1 MTADASFWTGERVRL
16 RGIEPEDWQAFMEFD
31 AHTGHQRSVDV
42 LHPPRSAERYH
53 AWAAEQSVAA
63 PGGDDFRLAVEAL
76 DTGDVV
82 GSLATDGA
90 DPRSGRF
97 RYGIGIVGEHQR
109 RGYASDAVVLLLR
122 FMFGERRYHKCEAGI
137 HAFNDAS
144 LALHRRLG
152 FVEEGRL
159 RDHEF
164 FAGRHHD
171 LVLMGMTAPEFAAR
185 HPFGK
190 L

>member
-1 MTADASFWTGERVRL
+1 MSSFWTGERVRL
-16 RGIEPEDWQAFMEFD
+16 RGIEPEDWQWFMEFD
-31 AHTGHQRSVDV
+31 AHTHHQRSLDV
-42 LHPPRSAERYH
+42 LHPPRSAERHH

-63 PGGDDFRLAVEAL
+63 PAGDTFRLAIEAL
-76 DTGDVV
+76 DTGELV
-82 GSLATDGA
+82 GSLSVNEA
-90 DPRSGRF
+90 DPRTGRF
-97 RYGIGIVGEHQR
+97 RYGIGIGADHQR
-109 RGYASDAVVLLLR
+109 RGYATDAVVLLLR
-122 FMFGERRYHKCEAGI
+122 FMFGERRYHKCEAAI

-144 LALHRRLG
+144 LALHRGLG

-171 LVLMGMTAPEFAAR
+171 LVIMGMTAPEFTER
-185 HPFGK
+185 HPFEK